1 MSTTVSEIE
10 LGPLIDLSMESKLA
24 PQEALNLSSDGH
36 VGRSVDPSSP
46 SRLRSISMISIL
58 TGVSFLNTLGS
69 GILTVALPR
78 LSRDLDLEPSLILWP
93 ASVYALTAGCTL
105 LIFGAIADVVGAR
118 NVWLAGSCLFAVFTL
133 ACGLAQTGTQFI
145 AFRAVLGI
153 AIAMCLPS
161 SVSLITS
168 AFERGTWRNVGFAS
182 MGVGQPLGYSLGLIL
197 GGVFTDTIG
206 WRYGYYISGIINAF
220 LVIGGFVGLPSVVT
234 REGSRWQRLLH
245 GIDWI
250 GASCLSISLALL
262 SFTLA

>member
-1 MSTTVSEIE
+1 MSTTLSEIE
-10 LGPLIDLSMESKLA
+10 LAPLDDFSLQSKFA
-24 PQEALNLSSDGH
+24 TQDALNSSSDGEA
-36 VGRSVDPSSP
+36 GRSADPSSTP
-46 SRLRSISMISIL
+46 RLRSISIISIL

-78 LSRDLDLEPSLILWP
+78 LSHDLDLEPSLILWP

-105 LIFGAIADVVGAR
+105 LIFGAVADVIGAKK
-118 NVWLAGSCLFAVFTL
+118 VWLAGSCLFAVFTL

-168 AFERGTWRNVGFAS
+168 AFERGTWRNVGFAC
-182 MGVGQPLGYSLGLIL
+182 MGMGQPLGYSLGLIL

-206 WRYGYYISGIINAF
+206 WRYGYYISAIINAL
-220 LVIGGFVGLPSVVT
+220 LVIGGFVGLPSAIT
-234 REGSRWQRLLH
+234 RGGLKWQRLLH
-245 GIDWI
+245 DIDWI
-250 GASCLSISLALL
+250 GASCMSVSLALL